1 MLPGKKYTPED
12 IVRLA
17 GRRAWLVI
25 IPLVVAT
32 AAAVAVGER
41 LPKKFKSDTLI
52 MLVPQRIPDAY
63 VKSAGSDNLE
73 DRLATLEDQ
82 LLSRSRLER
91 IILDLNLYPSLRND
105 LPMEDVVQRMR
116 KDITITTTQ
125 NKGSKEST
133 SFRIEYVSNDSK
145 IAQKTTERLAS
156 LFIEENMRDREN
168 VAEDPVSFSALSCR
182 TPGSGSSSRKRNSRN
197 IATDIADSFRRRRRR
212 TCRRFRMRSSS
223 SNRFAKPPTALGS
236 GGCSSSGR

>member
-12 IVRLA
+12 ILRLA
-17 GRRAWLVI
+17 RRRAWLVV
-25 IPLVVAT
+25 IPLAVAT
-32 AAAVAVGER
+32 AAAVAIGER

-63 VKSAGSDNLE
+63 VKSAAGSDNLE

-91 IILDLNLYPSLRND
+91 IILDLNLYPSLRNT

-116 KDITITTTQ
+116 KDITISTTQ

-133 SFRIEYVSNDSK
+133 SFRIEYVSND
-145 IAQKTTERLAS
+145 
-156 LFIEENMRDREN
+156 
-168 VAEDPVSFSALSCR
+168 AEDRPE
-182 TPGSGSSSRKRNSRN
+182 
-197 IATDIADSFRRRRRR
+197 DD
-212 TCRRFRMRSSS
+212 
-223 SNRFAKPPTALGS
+223 
-236 GGCSSSGR
+236 